1 MSKIFFIILFFANL
15 DSAFAA
21 GTCDSARDAALKDC
35 AEANVKD
42 PKRLVEQMRALTNQ
56 TDVGIVSGL
65 EQNIPAGQMAQ
76 QQLGTFAIKCAES
89 FTNCQRVCQQTAAQ
103 EQANMNP
110 EGVQAAQEAN
120 KQCSEEPVQNHAAA
134 EKAKMDL
141 SQILPALISLLGQLK
156 GDSGETGDACAKDP
170 AQCKVDTATDTPG
183 ATLAN
188 TTRSAGEGS
197 FLDAGLNTNDAP
209 PMGEKVDP
217 SMAQFG
223 QAPGGGGGG
232 FGGGGSGG
240 GPGGRGRG
248 VAEVNADGT
257 PKINFGATGG
267 GAGGKN
273 GGMQMGASSINKGG
287 GNPVASRV
295 GIDDGSKGGNGVSN
309 AVDKALQARGLASGQ
324 PGGISAAHA
333 FDNFQ
338 KIEKRIQ
345 TERNKLAEL

>member
-1 MSKIFFIILFFANL
+1 MVKIFLILLFFANL

-21 GTCDSARDAALKDC
+21 GSCQSARDTAFSDCDKKGIEEPLRLMQQIQSTVQQPGAGTVPGVELAIANTTTSTRQVSEFEAKCYKSFTSCVQTCQLEAAQAQANLNPDAAL
-35 AEANVKD
+35 
-42 PKRLVEQMRALTNQ
+42 Q
-56 TDVGIVSGL
+56 
-65 EQNIPAGQMAQ
+65 AQ
-76 QQLGTFAIKCAES
+76 QAQKECNEQPAE
-89 FTNCQRVCQQTAAQ
+89 NL
-103 EQANMNP
+103 
-110 EGVQAAQEAN
+110 
-120 KQCSEEPVQNHAAA
+120 AAA
-134 EKAKMDL
+134 KKAGLDL
-141 SQILPALISLLGQLK
+141 NQVLPLLTALLGQLK
-156 GDSGETGDACAKDP
+156 GDGGASGDACAKDP
-170 AQCKVDTATDTPG
+170 AQCKVDSAADTPG
-183 ATLAN
+183 ATLAD
-188 TTRSAGEGS
+188 TTRSTTEGS

-209 PMGEKVDP
+209 AMGEKVDP

-257 PKINFGATGG
+257 PKINFGANGG
-267 GAGGKN
+267 GGGGKN
-273 GGMQMGASSINKGG
+273 GGMPMSAASTSKGS
-287 GNPVASRV
+287 GNPTASRV
-295 GIDDGSKGGNGVSN
+295 GIDDGRAGSNGVGN

-345 TERNKLAEL
+345 TERNQLAEL

>member
-1 MSKIFFIILFFANL
+1 MGKIFFIILFFANL

-21 GTCDSARDAALKDC
+21 GSCQSARDAAFNDC
-35 AEANVKD
+35 DKKGIEEPLRLMEQINSTVQQPGAGTLPGVQLAIKNTATSSRQVTAFEATCYKSF
-42 PKRLVEQMRALTNQ
+42 TSCIQ
-56 TDVGIVSGL
+56 TCQQEAAQAQANADANGV
-65 EQNIPAGQMAQ
+65 QQAQ
-76 QQLGTFAIKCAES
+76 QAEKEC
-89 FTNCQRVCQQTAAQ
+89 N
-103 EQANMNP
+103 EKPKENL
-110 EGVQAAQEAN
+110 
-120 KQCSEEPVQNHAAA
+120 AAA
-134 EKAKMDL
+134 KKAGLDL
-141 SQILPALISLLGQLK
+141 NQVLPLLTALLGQLK
-156 GDSGETGDACAKDP
+156 GDGGESGDACAKDP
-170 AQCKVDTATDTPG
+170 AKCKVDEAADTPG

-188 TTRSAGEGS
+188 TTRDAGDGS
-197 FLDAGLNTNDAP
+197 FLDAGLNPNDAP
-209 PMGEKVDP
+209 AMGEKVDP

-223 QAPGGGGGG
+223 QSPGGGGGG
-232 FGGGGSGG
+232 MGGGGSGG

-273 GGMQMGASSINKGG
+273 GGMQMGAASSSKSS

-295 GIDDGSKGGNGVSN
+295 GIDDGRAGSNGVGN

-345 TERNKLAEL
+345 TERNQLAEL